1 MTKRMIIVLLLLG
14 LVFGGI
20 FGFKAF
26 VNTKM
31 TEFFDN
37 MEPPPATVTTA
48 SAEPAQWTP
57 SISAVGTLFAA
68 NGIDVAPEVAGK
80 IKQIPFAS
88 GQRVQAGDVLM
99 QLDTATDRAQLDVL
113 RAQRDLA
120 KSELDRQQA
129 LLKRRT
135 TSQAQFDAAQ
145 SQYRQVLASITNQQA
160 VIEKKTVKAPFAGTV
175 GIRKVDLGSFVAA
188 GQAVVSLQQIDPL
201 RLRFSVPEQQ
211 LAKLDLGLP
220 VDVTVDAYADQ
231 TFTGEITAIEPSVNA
246 ATRNVQVEASLAN
259 SNRLLRPGMFA
270 RVAVQL
276 PGSDDY
282 LTLPNSAITY
292 NPYGDS
298 VFIVVP
304 AEEQGA
310 NQAEGAKPTV
320 KRSFVKT
327 GPRRGDQVAVLSGLE
342 PGEQVVT
349 SGQLKLRN
357 GSKIVID
364 NSRTPADAQSPE
376 LANK

>member
-26 VNTKM
+26 VNTMM
-31 TEFFDN
+31 TQAFDN
-37 MEPPPATVTTA
+37 MEPSPATVTTA
-48 SAEPAQWTP
+48 EAVQSQWKP
-57 SISAVGTLFAA
+57 SIAAVGTLFAA

-80 IKQIPFAS
+80 IERIPFAS
-88 GQRVQAGDVLM
+88 GQQVKAGDVLV

-120 KSELDRQQA
+120 KSDLDRQQA

-135 TSQAQFDAAQ
+135 TSQAEFDRAQ
-145 SQYRQVLASITNQQA
+145 SQYKQVLASISNQQA
-160 VIEKKTVKAPFAGTV
+160 VIEKKTIRAPFAGTV
-175 GIRKVDLGSFVAA
+175 GIRKVDLGSFV
-188 GQAVVSLQQIDPL
+188 GSGVAVVSLQQLDPL

-211 LAKLDLGLP
+211 LAKLELGLP
-220 VDVTVDAYADQ
+220 VSARLDAYPDQ
-231 TFTGEITAIEPSVNA
+231 SFTGEITAIEPSVNS

-259 SNRLLRPGMFA
+259 PERRLRPGMFA
-270 RVAVQL
+270 RVEVQL
-276 PGSDDY
+276 PGSEDY

-298 VFIVVP
+298 VFIVE
-304 AEEQGA
+304 AAKGEG
-310 NQAEGAKPTV
+310 EGAKPTV

-327 GPRRGDQVAVLSGLE
+327 GPRRGDQVAVLEGLSA
-342 PGEQVVT
+342 GDIVVT

-357 GSKIVID
+357 GSKINID
-364 NSRTPADAQSPE
+364 NSRLPADAAQPVVE
-376 LANK
+376 NK

>member
-31 TEFFDN
+31 TEFFDT

-48 SAEPAQWTP
+48 SAEPAQWKP
-57 SISAVGTLFAA
+57 SIAAVGTLFAA
-68 NGIDVAPEVAGK
+68 NGIDVAPEVPGK
-80 IKQIPFAS
+80 IEQIPFAS
-88 GQRVQAGDVLM
+88 GQRVKAGDVLM

-145 SQYRQVLASITNQQA
+145 SQYKQVLASITNQLA

-220 VDVTVDAYADQ
+220 VNVTVDAYADQ
-231 TFTGEITAIEPSVNA
+231 TFAGEITAIEPSVNA

-259 SNRLLRPGMFA
+259 PERLLRPGMFA

-304 AEEQGA
+304 AEGDG
-310 NQAEGAKPTV
+310 EGAMPTV

-364 NSRTPADAQSPE
+364 NSRTPADAQQPE

>member
-26 VNTKM
+26 VNTQM
-31 TEFFDN
+31 TQFFDN
-37 MEPPPATVTTA
+37 MEPPAATVTTA

-57 SISAVGTLFAA
+57 SIAAVGTLFAA
-68 NGIDVAPEVAGK
+68 NGIDVSPEVAGK
-80 IKQIPFAS
+80 VERIAFSS
-88 GQRVQAGDVLM
+88 GQQVKAGDVLM

-135 TSQAQFDAAQ
+135 TSQAEFDRAQ
-145 SQYRQVLASITNQQA
+145 SQYKQVLASISNQQA
-160 VIEKKTVKAPFAGTV
+160 VIDKKTVKAPFAGTV
-175 GIRKVDLGSFVAA
+175 GIRKVDLGSFV
-188 GQAVVSLQQIDPL
+188 GSGVAVVSLQQLDPL

-211 LAKLDLGLP
+211 LAKLALGLS
-220 VDVTVDAYADQ
+220 VTARVDAYADQ
-231 TFTGEITAIEPSVNA
+231 EFTGEITAIEPSVNA
-246 ATRNVQVEASLAN
+246 ATRNVQVEAELAN
-259 SNRLLRPGMFA
+259 PERQLRPGMFA
-270 RVAVQL
+270 RVEVQL

-304 AEEQGA
+304 AQEDG
-310 NQAEGAKPTV
+310 EGAKPTV
-320 KRSFVKT
+320 KRSFIKT
-327 GPRRGDQVAVLSGLE
+327 GPRRGDQVAVLEGLE

-357 GSKIVID
+357 GSTINID
-364 NSRTPADAQSPE
+364 NSRLPADAAQPVVE
-376 LANK
+376 NK

>member
-31 TEFFDN
+31 TQFFDN
-37 MEPPPATVTTA
+37 MEPPAATVTTA
-48 SAEPAQWTP
+48 EAERAQWTP
-57 SISAVGTLFAA
+57 SIAAVGTLFAA
-68 NGIDVAPEVAGK
+68 NGIDVSPEVAGT
-80 IKQIPFAS
+80 IERIAFTS
-88 GQRVQAGDVLM
+88 GQRVKAGDVLM

-135 TSQAQFDAAQ
+135 TSQAEFDRAQ
-145 SQYRQVLASITNQQA
+145 SQYKQVLASISNQQA
-160 VIEKKTVKAPFAGTV
+160 VIDKKTVKAPFAGTV
-175 GIRKVDLGSFVAA
+175 GIRKVDLGSFV
-188 GQAVVSLQQIDPL
+188 GSGVAVVSLQQLDPL

-211 LAKLDLGLP
+211 LAKLALGLS
-220 VDVTVDAYADQ
+220 VTARVDAYADQ
-231 TFTGEITAIEPSVNA
+231 EFTGEITAIEPSVNA
-246 ATRNVQVEASLAN
+246 ATRNVQVEAELAN
-259 SNRLLRPGMFA
+259 PERLLRPGMFA
-270 RVAVQL
+270 RVEVQL

-304 AEEQGA
+304 AQGDG
-310 NQAEGAKPTV
+310 EGAKPTV
-320 KRSFVKT
+320 KRSFIKT
-327 GPRRGDQVAVLSGLE
+327 GPRRGDQVAVLDGLE

-357 GSKIVID
+357 GSTIIID
-364 NSRTPADAQSPE
+364 NSRLPADAAQPVVE
-376 LANK
+376 NK